1 VYQWATIQ
9 EKNYR
14 IFLVVSDYETFIIT
28 IEYLRKPPK
37 EGRIVS
43 APSCI
48 GFGPGLA
55 VCSALG
61 LQQGRSSE

>member
-1 VYQWATIQ
+1 M
-9 EKNYR
+9 
-14 IFLVVSDYETFIIT
+14 VSDYETFIIT